1 MNIKAMA
8 AQGIP
13 LSRIAAEFGIDR
25 KTARRLRDADADPN
39 RVLTRNRASRLAPY
53 EKYIGER
60 LGAGVPIAQIAR
72 DLSKQLGPI
81 PRSTLWDFARPFR
94 SEKPALA
101 EEVRFET
108 TPAQQAQCDWG
119 DCGSIVDGGMTR
131 ALSLFVLALGYSR
144 HTFACFTTSMDE
156 ISLQRSHAAAFEDFG
171 GVPHAVLYDNMK
183 TVTVGRDG
191 DAKPIWQREFIDFAG
206 RYGFTPKCARPY
218 RAKTKGKVERTIGF
232 IRHSFLPGREFT
244 DLADANAQLQQWLAE
259 ANQRIHR
266 THGERVDERLAR
278 ERVLLIPLRPMPPIE
293 RVTSRVVDA
302 EGTISYEANRYEL
315 PRGYRGRAVV
325 VRDDG
330 RELRIF
336 DREALICRYPLF
348 VGRGEVLRRAKIVEL
363 DAYRNVI
370 VERRPLSVYDEAAQ

>member
-1 MNIKAMA
+1 
-8 AQGIP
+8 
-13 LSRIAAEFGIDR
+13 
-25 KTARRLRDADADPN
+25 
-39 RVLTRNRASRLAPY
+39 
-53 EKYIGER
+53 
-60 LGAGVPIAQIAR
+60 
-72 DLSKQLGPI
+72 
-81 PRSTLWDFARPFR
+81 
-94 SEKPALA
+94 
-101 EEVRFET
+101 
-108 TPAQQAQCDWG
+108 
-119 DCGSIVDGGMTR
+119 MTR

-183 TVTVGRDG
+183 TVTIGRDE
-191 DAKPIWQREFIDFAG
+191 DAKPIWQREFINFAG

-232 IRHSFLPGREFT
+232 IRHSFLPGREFA
-244 DLADANAQLQQWLAE
+244 DLADANAQLQQWLVE

-302 EGTISYEANRYEL
+302 EGTITYEANRYEL
-315 PRGYRGRAVV
+315 PRGYRGRTVV

-336 DREALICRYPLF
+336 DREALICRHPLF

-363 DAYRNVI
+363 DAYRNIV